1 MVDEMTIGIT
11 TIETT
16 AIDIIITVV
25 MIIEAI
31 TVVAIIIGALAI
43 DIMIIEV
50 IEVIEVITIA
60 QTTALF
66 ITADQTEAALVMGI
80 TTIVIKTPCV
90 KFARRKKAAK
100 FRGLLPVKAF
110 GI

>member
-43 DIMIIEV
+43 DIMI

>member
-31 TVVAIIIGALAI
+31 TFVAIIIGALAI

-50 IEVIEVITIA
+50 IEVITIA

-66 ITADQTEAALVMGI
+66 IKADQTEAALVMGI